1 MKQAALIIALFALLF
16 SGIGIL
22 IANQTSGRMKTLR
35 REVRTELI
43 DSVSV
48 AEIVD
53 QKINES
59 KNPTFVSPSEVYA
72 YVQSKQAEQD
82 LLQEFLSLPIDK
94 LINVAEVC
102 IKARGSATMV
112 DIVNS
117 YNEHKEVY
125 DNMPTV
131 PIEPEIVSPPDSSK
145 TQELQAMKIIVGNET
160 INVQPQKPTEQ

>member
-1 MKQAALIIALFALLF
+1 MKQAALIIALFALLS
-16 SGIGIL
+16 SGVGIL
-22 IANQTSGRMKTLR
+22 IANQTSGRMRTLR

-160 INVQPQKPTEQ
+160 INVQPQKLTER

>member
-22 IANQTSGRMKTLR
+22 MANQASSRMKTLR
-35 REVRTELI
+35 REIRTEVI
-43 DSVSV
+43 DSASV
-48 AEIVD
+48 VEIVD
-53 QKINES
+53 QQINES

-72 YVQSKQAEQD
+72 FVQSKQAEQD
-82 LLQEFLSLPIDK
+82 LLQEFLSLPVDK

-125 DNMPTV
+125 DNMPTA
-131 PIEPEIVSPPDSSK
+131 PIEPEIVSPPDSNK
-145 TQELQAMKIIVGNET
+145 TQKLQEMKIIVGNET
-160 INVQPQKPTEQ
+160 INVQPQKSPEQ

>member
-22 IANQTSGRMKTLR
+22 IANQTSGRMKTLH
-35 REVRTELI
+35 REIRTEVI
-43 DSVSV
+43 DSASV
-48 AEIVD
+48 VEIVD
-53 QKINES
+53 QQINES

-72 YVQSKQAEQD
+72 FVQSKQAEQD
-82 LLQEFLSLPIDK
+82 LLQEFLSLPVDK

-102 IKARGSATMV
+102 IKARGFATMV

-125 DNMPTV
+125 DNMPTT
-131 PIEPEIVSPPDSSK
+131 PIEPEIVSPPDSNK

-160 INVQPQKPTEQ
+160 INVQPQKSTEQ